1 MISRYDDDDYLFFFA
16 ISINTCV
23 VKLSQFYLSK
33 YSHANDDG
41 DDDDST

>member
-1 MISRYDDDDYLFFFA
+1 MMMMINYFFA

-33 YSHANDDG
+33 YSHANEDDDG